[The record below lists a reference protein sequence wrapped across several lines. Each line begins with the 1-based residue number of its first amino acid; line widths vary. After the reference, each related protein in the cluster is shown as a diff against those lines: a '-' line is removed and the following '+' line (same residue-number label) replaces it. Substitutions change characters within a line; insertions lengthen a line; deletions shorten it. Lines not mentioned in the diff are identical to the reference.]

1 MFFNFPVFYLSL
13 NKGGGGKAWSSGTW
27 RPIQKILKLGKIH
40 HIRMILSLITYT
52 LSPKIKP
59 ILPVYANVS
68 KLPPPPPYL
77 FRTNFVAGE
86 KK

>member
-1 MFFNFPVFYLSL
+1 
-13 NKGGGGKAWSSGTW
+13 
-27 RPIQKILKLGKIH
+27 
-40 HIRMILSLITYT
+40 MILSLITYT

-68 KLPPPPPYL
+68 KLPPLPL
-77 FRTNFVAGE
+77 FILKNFVAGE